1 MGLGVVGT
9 KILTNLDFL
18 ILLSISPFTE
28 LVTNAMTHMSF
39 LGYSTKTT
47 SLKLL
52 ELVDITVS
60 IICFIDEYTVLITG
74 VLNKT
79 ISPSLSKFLPIKPGV
94 IAPIRV
100 ITKITIIKP
109 KPGI

>member
-1 MGLGVVGT
+1 
-9 KILTNLDFL
+9 
-18 ILLSISPFTE
+18 
-28 LVTNAMTHMSF
+28 MSF

-74 VLNKT
+74 VLNKI
-79 ISPSLSKFLPIKPGV
+79 ISPSFSKFLPINPGV
-94 IAPIRV
+94 IAPIKV
-100 ITKITIIKP
+100 ITKITITKP
-109 KPGI
+109 RPGIWNGNAFLKSKYSGKRLATLTSIKVITSQVT